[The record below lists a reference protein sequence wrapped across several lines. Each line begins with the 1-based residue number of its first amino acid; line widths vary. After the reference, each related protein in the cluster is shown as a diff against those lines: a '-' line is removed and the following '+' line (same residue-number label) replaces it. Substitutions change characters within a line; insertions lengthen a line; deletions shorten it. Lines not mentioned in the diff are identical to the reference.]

1 MKQVNILVDLRM
13 SLLKNKPLH
22 KTHSMV
28 LRLVPLNAEQKY
40 NPPSDLF
47 FFMKKKHEI
56 SLLLLGNQGSDS
68 KGSQFSKLSEF

>member
-47 FFMKKKHEI
+47 FFMKKKT
-56 SLLLLGNQGSDS
+56 
-68 KGSQFSKLSEF
+68 